1 MDAPASLLANG
12 ETVLANG
19 ETVPNEGRTV
29 PGEPQVVDLKAVTA
43 RVEFDDFYRANIDNV
58 ASALGATL
66 HDADLGREAAGEAMV
81 RALER
86 WSKVRVHANPAGWCY
101 RVGLNWATS
110 RWRKR
115 RRETTSDPVA
125 LQLVAA
131 PPTTHINHALHE
143 AVRQLPIPQ
152 RSVVV
157 LTYWMGWSRADIA
170 AALNIAEGTVGSRLN
185 RSLQQLRTHA
195 KDAQ

>member
-1 MDAPASLLANG
+1 MNAPAPLPPATPVATKDHQPVTFEVISPTLVFDEFYLAKID
-12 ETVLANG
+12 
-19 ETVPNEGRTV
+19 
-29 PGEPQVVDLKAVTA
+29 DL
-43 RVEFDDFYRANIDNV
+43 

-66 HDADLGREAAGEAMV
+66 HDTDLGREAAGEAMV

-86 WSKVRVHANPAGWCY
+86 WNKVSVHPNPAGWCY

-115 RRETTSDPVA
+115 RRETIADPIDF
-125 LQLVAA
+125 QRVAA
-131 PPTTHINHALHE
+131 PAAQSMNHGLHE
-143 AVRQLPIPQ
+143 AVRQLPMSQ

-157 LTYWMGWSRADIA
+157 LTYWMGWSRAEIA

-185 RSLQQLRTHA
+185 RALQQLRSHA
-195 KDAQ
+195 KDAR